1 MIPTVAGANSGV
13 RNTAA
18 MRACNS
24 NNVFVGEATFGWPLG
39 AVSEGVACGIGVL
52 IEVGSELG
60 PAKGVAVGVGVG
72 EAVGVAVARRSRF
85 GACCAGAKVIA
96 AGVSASSKRKLIN
109 LDKRLLLVIFTFN

>member
-1 MIPTVAGANSGV
+1 MFDAGRRSLCAFSSKITRPVSSDATLIPTVAGANSGS

-85 GACCAGAKVIA
+85 GACCVGAKV
-96 AGVSASSKRKLIN
+96 
-109 LDKRLLLVIFTFN
+109 